1 MAKSFIY
8 DSVGLIDLTS
18 ASLQE
23 GKIYGTVF
31 STTTGKVD
39 NEVRTIDQSI
49 GNSSLIDGTFNGET
63 AYSGSIR
70 IDLGSSLAVNCV
82 AVYLPADIAP
92 DVKIHTGD
100 SATTGFAQFGSTSSS
115 PSAGWTVFTDT
126 EVTHRYIII
135 NIYDS
140 VTFSDIAVNEIIV
153 GTKYDFALSPDFGD
167 VVGKQFANDITVS
180 YGGDEYSKKRHDGKK
195 IWTISWHNI
204 PSTMQVALEAVRDA
218 VEGDYKKFIYY
229 DETSYYWVRASAD
242 SFQFKEISSG
252 RHSGSA
258 KLRQQLS

>member
-8 DSVGLIDLTS
+8 DSVGLLDLTS
-18 ASLQE
+18 SSLQE
-23 GKIYGTVF
+23 GKIYGTLF

-39 NEVRTIDQSI
+39 NGVRTIDQSI

-63 AYSGSIR
+63 AYSGAIR

-82 AVYLPADIAP
+82 AVYLPADLVP

-135 NIYDS
+135 NIYDGS
-140 VTFSDIAVNEIIV
+140 SFSNIAVNEIIV
-153 GTKYDFALSPDFGD
+153 GTKYDFDLSMDLNNSIGEE
-167 VVGKQFANDITVS
+167 FANTVNQS
-180 YGGDEYSKKRHDGKK
+180 YGGIEYATKRHNPKTAWK
-195 IWTISWHNI
+195 WNWSNIS
-204 PSTMQVALEAVRDA
+204 SAMKTRLTTFRDA
-218 VEGDYKKFIYY
+218 VVGDYKKFLYY
-229 DETSYYWVRASAD
+229 DETTYNFVRMSSDSLKFNEIAWGRYSTSFSAT
-242 SFQFKEISSG
+242 E
-252 RHSGSA
+252 
-258 KLRQQLS
+258 QLQ

>member
-49 GNSSLIDGTFNGET
+49 VNSSLIDGTFNGET

-82 AVYLPADIAP
+82 AVYLPADIVP

-140 VTFSDIAVNEIIV
+140 VTFSDIAVNEIIL
-153 GTKYDFALSPDFGD
+153 GNKYDF
-167 VVGKQFANDITVS
+167 DITPNTGIVEGRLSGSDINKS
-180 YGGDEYSKKRHDGKK
+180 YGAVEYSYKRHELIKTWDWQWDVPTTAIK
-195 IWTISWHNI
+195 TS
-204 PSTMQVALEAVRDA
+204 LEAIETA
-218 VEGDYKKFIYY
+218 VDLNYKKLIYY
-229 DETSYYWVRASAD
+229 DGTTYYWVRIQPN
-242 SFQFKEISSG
+242 SFKFTWQAYNFWTTPMS
-252 RHSGSA
+252 
-258 KLRQQLS
+258 LVQQLQ